1 MELVLQIVAIG
12 FILVGGLI
20 ALFNGWLFVN
30 QLIGKRVSS
39 IAPFVGGLLLFSGA
53 LIYPDPVVRKW
64 AWLGLVVDYGCVP
77 YILLASY
84 SVWSE
89 SRKYSAEKRLLDLA
103 IETPHLVG
111 AILLYP
117 DNDAILEYAWK
128 DGVRQGSII
137 MKGRHDAEIKEV
149 ELTNKTISIRI
160 GRLDGGWKVLEER
173 GWKEDKMSLAN
184 ATIQERPLA
193 GREKRNATRT

>member
-1 MELVLQIVAIG
+1 MDLALQIVG
-12 FILVGGLI
+12 VGLILVGGLI
-20 ALFNGWLFVN
+20 ALLNGWLFVN
-30 QLIGKRVSS
+30 QLIGRRGSS
-39 IAPFVGGLLLFSGA
+39 VAPVVGGVLLLCGG
-53 LIYPDPVVRKW
+53 LIYPDPAVRKW
-64 AWLGLVVDYGCVP
+64 AWLGLFIDYGCIP
-77 YILLASY
+77 YILLASF

-137 MKGRHDAEIKEV
+137 MKGRHDAEKKEV

-184 ATIQERPLA
+184 ASIQERPLA
-193 GREKRNATRT
+193 RR

>member
-20 ALFNGWLFVN
+20 ALVNGWLVVS
-30 QLIGKRVSS
+30 QLAGRRSSS
-39 IAPFVGGLLLFSGA
+39 IVPFVGGLFLLCGG
-53 LIYPDPVVRKW
+53 LIYPDPAVRKW
-64 AWLGLVVDYGCVP
+64 AWLGLFIDYGCVP
-77 YILLASY
+77 YSLLASY

-128 DGVRQGSII
+128 DGMRQGSIT
-137 MKGRHDAEIKEV
+137 MKSRHDAAMQEIEV
-149 ELTNKTISIRI
+149 GNQEILIRI
-160 GRLDGGWKVLEER
+160 GRLEGGWKVQEER
-173 GWKEDKMSLAN
+173 GWKEDRMSLLN
-184 ATIQERPLA
+184 ASIQERPLA
-193 GREKRNATRT
+193 RSRPGG